1 MVEDISNT
9 RLSVIAQTET
19 QGIKIIEGVQ
29 RKDRRFCL
37 GLQFHPEVAVGKFIN
52 KEQNA
57 NAFMDYDIAISF
69 FRAFIEA
76 GKEMPEEEWDL
87 VA

>member
-1 MVEDISNT
+1 MVGDVSNT

-19 QGIKIIEGVQ
+19 QGITIVEGVQ

-37 GLQFHPEVAVGKFIN
+37 GLQFHPEVAVGKHIN

-57 NAFMDYDIAISF
+57 NAYMDYDTAMSF

-76 GKEMPEEEWDL
+76 GKEMSEEELDL
-87 VA
+87 AA